1 LLALFPALADVRIDA
16 AWHGVL
22 GVARDWMPAVGFDPQ
37 RRLAWAGGY
46 VGDGLAAANL
56 AGRTLRDLIL
66 GRESELARLP
76 WVGSLGRRWEPEPLR
91 FAGARAVYA
100 LYRAADPQESRTD
113 SCSRLA
119 RAADLL
125 AGR

>member
-1 LLALFPALADVRIDA
+1 
-16 AWHGVL
+16 
-22 GVARDWMPAVGFDPQ
+22 MPAVGFDPH

-100 LYRAADPQESRTD
+100 LYRAADQQESRTD